1 MNGKRIQA
9 DGANLRIKQ
18 IRSMVGQ
25 KQNMRDTLRS
35 LGLKKP
41 GNVVERKADAATAG
55 MINTVS
61 HLVEVEEAE

>member
-18 IRSMVGQ
+18 VRSVVGQ